1 MKPAQRRI
9 CRALW
14 VVRTWRVDRVRRVQ
28 IGEGRY
34 ILDKLAAGVAYE
46 FEHRVMFVK
55 CCGVGN
61 RSIVLWCS
69 LIPP

>member
-1 MKPAQRRI
+1 
-9 CRALW
+9 
-14 VVRTWRVDRVRRVQ
+14 VDRVRRVQ